1 MSVGRVRPAVA
12 AMASYRPGKSAA
24 QAEDE
29 HGITDAI
36 KLASN
41 ENPYPPVPSIV
52 AAIAAAAGDVNR
64 YGDHRATDLRAAIAG
79 WLDVDVDR
87 VAAGCGSVGLLQQ
100 LLLAYVDPGDEVVY
114 PWPSFEA
121 YPIDV
126 QLTGGVEVTVPLVD
140 HTFDLEAVAAAV
152 TDRTKLV
159 LLANPNNP
167 TGTAV
172 HVDQLRRLVEQ
183 VPGDVLVVV
192 DEAYR
197 EFVTADLG
205 DPITD
210 LQPGHPNVVVL
221 RTFSKAFGL
230 AALRTGYAV
239 ADPEVVVELDKVLIA
254 FAVNHLAQVASLA
267 AIAARDEVQAVVDR
281 ITAERDR
288 VVASLRADGWDLPD
302 AHANFVYLP
311 LGSRTDVV
319 FPEMERRGVVVR
331 PFPGVGMRVTIGHR
345 RRTTASWP
353 RSPRWPP
360 VRRLASNGGSPN
372 EQTAVGHRRR

>member
-1 MSVGRVRPAVA
+1 
-12 AMASYRPGKSAA
+12 MASYRPGKSAA

-41 ENPYPPVPSIV
+41 ENPYPPVPAV
-52 AAIAAAAGDVNR
+52 VEAIAAAAGDVNR
-64 YGDHRATDLRAAIAG
+64 YGGHRAADLRAAIAG

-331 PFPGVGMRVTIGHR
+331 PFPGVGMRVTIGTPAQNDR
-345 RRTTASWP
+345 F
-353 RSPRWPP
+353 
-360 VRRLASNGGSPN
+360 LATLAEVAAGS
-372 EQTAVGHRRR
+372 

>member
-41 ENPYPPVPSIV
+41 ENPYPPVPAV
-52 AAIAAAAGDVNR
+52 VEAVAAAAGDVNR

-331 PFPGVGMRVTIGHR
+331 PFPGVGMRVTIGTPAQNDR
-345 RRTTASWP
+345 F
-353 RSPRWPP
+353 
-360 VRRLASNGGSPN
+360 LATLAEVAAGS
-372 EQTAVGHRRR
+372 

>member
-1 MSVGRVRPAVA
+1 
-12 AMASYRPGKSAA
+12 MASYRPGKSAA

-64 YGDHRATDLRAAIAG
+64 YGDHRAADLRAAIAG

-331 PFPGVGMRVTIGHR
+331 PFPGVGMRVTIGTPAQNDR
-345 RRTTASWP
+345 F
-353 RSPRWPP
+353 
-360 VRRLASNGGSPN
+360 LATLAEVAAGS
-372 EQTAVGHRRR
+372 

>member
-41 ENPYPPVPSIV
+41 ENPYPPVPAV
-52 AAIAAAAGDVNR
+52 VEAIAAAAGDVNR
-64 YGDHRATDLRAAIAG
+64 YGDHRAADLRAAIAG
-79 WLDVDVDR
+79 WLEVDVDR
-87 VAAGCGSVGLLQQ
+87 VATGCGSVGLLQQ

-331 PFPGVGMRVTIGHR
+331 PFPGVGMRVTIGTPAQNDR
-345 RRTTASWP
+345 F
-353 RSPRWPP
+353 
-360 VRRLASNGGSPN
+360 LATLAEVGGS
-372 EQTAVGHRRR
+372 

>member
-41 ENPYPPVPSIV
+41 ENPYPPVPAV
-52 AAIAAAAGDVNR
+52 VEAIAAAAGDVNR
-64 YGDHRATDLRAAIAG
+64 YGDHRAADLRAAIAG

-100 LLLAYVDPGDEVVY
+100 LLLAYVAPGDEVVY

-121 YPIDV
+121 SPIDV

-288 VVASLRADGWDLPD
+288 VVVSLRADGWDLPD

-319 FPEMERRGVVVR
+319 FPEMEKRGVVVR
-331 PFPGVGMRVTIGHR
+331 PFPGVGMRVTIGTPAQNDR
-345 RRTTASWP
+345 F
-353 RSPRWPP
+353 
-360 VRRLASNGGSPN
+360 LATLAEVAAGS
-372 EQTAVGHRRR
+372 

>member
-41 ENPYPPVPSIV
+41 ENPYPPVPAV
-52 AAIAAAAGDVNR
+52 VEAIAAAAGDVNR
-64 YGDHRATDLRAAIAG
+64 YGDHRAADLRAAIAG

-331 PFPGVGMRVTIGHR
+331 PFPGVGMRVTIGTPAQNDR
-345 RRTTASWP
+345 F
-353 RSPRWPP
+353 
-360 VRRLASNGGSPN
+360 LATLAEVAAGS
-372 EQTAVGHRRR
+372 

>member
-41 ENPYPPVPSIV
+41 ENPYPPVPAV
-52 AAIAAAAGDVNR
+52 VEAVAAAAGDVNR
-64 YGDHRATDLRAAIAG
+64 YGDHRAADLRAAIAG

-319 FPEMERRGVVVR
+319 FPEMEKRGVVVR
-331 PFPGVGMRVTIGHR
+331 PFPGVGMRVTIGTPAQNDR
-345 RRTTASWP
+345 F
-353 RSPRWPP
+353 
-360 VRRLASNGGSPN
+360 LATLAEVAAGS
-372 EQTAVGHRRR
+372 

>member
-41 ENPYPPVPSIV
+41 ENPYPPVPAV
-52 AAIAAAAGDVNR
+52 VEAIAAAAGDVNR
-64 YGDHRATDLRAAIAG
+64 YGDHRAADLRAAIAG

-140 HTFDLEAVAAAV
+140 HTFDLEAVAGAV

-183 VPGDVLVVV
+183 VPDDVLVVV

-205 DPITD
+205 DPIAD
-210 LQPGHPNVVVL
+210 LQPDHPNVVVL

-267 AIAARDEVQAVVDR
+267 AIAARDEVQTVVDR
-281 ITAERDR
+281 ITVERDR
-288 VVASLRADGWDLPD
+288 VVAALRADGWDLPD

-311 LGSRTDVV
+311 LGSQTDVV
-319 FPEMERRGVVVR
+319 FPEMEKRGVVVR
-331 PFPGVGMRVTIGHR
+331 PFPGVGMRVTIGTPAQNDR
-345 RRTTASWP
+345 F
-353 RSPRWPP
+353 
-360 VRRLASNGGSPN
+360 LATLAEVAAGS
-372 EQTAVGHRRR
+372 

>member
-41 ENPYPPVPSIV
+41 ENPYPPVPAVV

-64 YGDHRATDLRAAIAG
+64 YGDHRASDLRAAIAD

-87 VAAGCGSVGLLQQ
+87 VATGCGSVGLLQQ

-126 QLTGGVEVTVPLVD
+126 QLTGGVEVRVPLVD
-140 HTFDLEAVAAAV
+140 HGFDLEAVAGAV

-183 VPGDVLVVV
+183 VPDDVLVVV

-239 ADPEVVVELDKVLIA
+239 ADPEVVIELDKVLIA

-281 ITAERDR
+281 ITTERDR
-288 VVASLRADGWDLPD
+288 VVVALRADGWDLPD

-311 LGSRTDVV
+311 LGERTDAI
-319 FPEMERRGVVVR
+319 FPEMEKRGVVVR
-331 PFPGVGMRVTIGHR
+331 PFPGVGMRVTIGTPAQNDR
-345 RRTTASWP
+345 F
-353 RSPRWPP
+353 
-360 VRRLASNGGSPN
+360 LATLAEVAGS
-372 EQTAVGHRRR
+372 

>member
-41 ENPYPPVPSIV
+41 ENPYPPVPAVVEAIV
-52 AAIAAAAGDVNR
+52 AAAGDVNR
-64 YGDHRATDLRAAIAG
+64 YGDHRAADLRAAIAG

-319 FPEMERRGVVVR
+319 FPEMEKRGVVVR
-331 PFPGVGMRVTIGHR
+331 PFPGVGMRVTIGTPAQNDR
-345 RRTTASWP
+345 F
-353 RSPRWPP
+353 
-360 VRRLASNGGSPN
+360 LATLAEVAAGS
-372 EQTAVGHRRR
+372 

>member
-24 QAEDE
+24 QAENE

-41 ENPYPPVPSIV
+41 ENPYPPVPAVV

-64 YGDHRATDLRAAIAG
+64 YGDHRAADLRAAIAG
-79 WLDVDVDR
+79 WLEVDVDR

-172 HVDQLRRLVEQ
+172 HVEQLRRLVEQ

-311 LGSRTDVV
+311 LGSQTDVV
-319 FPEMERRGVVVR
+319 FPEMEKRGVVVR
-331 PFPGVGMRVTIGHR
+331 PFPGVGMRVTIGTPAQNDR
-345 RRTTASWP
+345 F
-353 RSPRWPP
+353 
-360 VRRLASNGGSPN
+360 LATLAEVAAGS
-372 EQTAVGHRRR
+372 

>member
-41 ENPYPPVPSIV
+41 ENPYPPVPAV
-52 AAIAAAAGDVNR
+52 VEAIAAAAGDVNR
-64 YGDHRATDLRAAIAG
+64 YGDHRAADLRAAIAG

-172 HVDQLRRLVEQ
+172 HVEQLRRLVEQ

-319 FPEMERRGVVVR
+319 FPEMEKRGVVVR
-331 PFPGVGMRVTIGHR
+331 PFPGVGMRVTIGTPAQNDR
-345 RRTTASWP
+345 F
-353 RSPRWPP
+353 
-360 VRRLASNGGSPN
+360 LATLAEVAAGS
-372 EQTAVGHRRR
+372 

>member
-1 MSVGRVRPAVA
+1 
-12 AMASYRPGKSAA
+12 MASYRPGKSAA

-41 ENPYPPVPSIV
+41 ENPYPPVPAVV

-64 YGDHRATDLRAAIAG
+64 YGDHRAADLRAAIAG
-79 WLDVDVDR
+79 WLEVDVDR

-331 PFPGVGMRVTIGHR
+331 PFPGVGMRVTIGTPAQNDR
-345 RRTTASWP
+345 F
-353 RSPRWPP
+353 
-360 VRRLASNGGSPN
+360 LATLAEVAAGS
-372 EQTAVGHRRR
+372 

>member
-12 AMASYRPGKSAA
+12 AMVSYRPGKSAA

-41 ENPYPPVPSIV
+41 ENPYPPVPAVV

-64 YGDHRATDLRAAIAG
+64 YGDHRAADLRAAIAG

-183 VPGDVLVVV
+183 VPDDVLVVV

-210 LQPGHPNVVVL
+210 LQPDHPNVVVL

-239 ADPEVVVELDKVLIA
+239 ADPDVVIELDKVLIA

-267 AIAARDEVQAVVDR
+267 AIAARDEVQVVVDS

-288 VVASLRADGWDLPD
+288 VMASLRSDGWDLPD

-331 PFPGVGMRVTIGHR
+331 PFPGVGMRVTIGTPAQNDR
-345 RRTTASWP
+345 FLST
-353 RSPRWPP
+353 
-360 VRRLASNGGSPN
+360 LAEVAGS
-372 EQTAVGHRRR
+372 

>member
-24 QAEDE
+24 QAENE

-41 ENPYPPVPSIV
+41 ENPYPPVPAVV

-64 YGDHRATDLRAAIAG
+64 YGDHRAADLRAAIAG
-79 WLDVDVDR
+79 WLEVDVDR

-140 HTFDLEAVAAAV
+140 HTFDLEAVAGAV

-183 VPGDVLVVV
+183 VPDDVLVVV

-205 DPITD
+205 DPIAD
-210 LQPGHPNVVVL
+210 LQPDHPNVVVL
-221 RTFSKAFGL
+221 RTFSKAFSL

-267 AIAARDEVQAVVDR
+267 AIAARDEVQTVVDR
-281 ITAERDR
+281 ITVERDR
-288 VVASLRADGWDLPD
+288 VVAALRADGWDLPD

-311 LGSRTDVV
+311 LGSQTDVV
-319 FPEMERRGVVVR
+319 FPEMEKRGVVVR
-331 PFPGVGMRVTIGHR
+331 PFPGVGMRVTIGTPAQNDR
-345 RRTTASWP
+345 F
-353 RSPRWPP
+353 
-360 VRRLASNGGSPN
+360 LATLAEVAAGS
-372 EQTAVGHRRR
+372 

>member
-319 FPEMERRGVVVR
+319 FPEMEKRGVVVR
-331 PFPGVGMRVTIGHR
+331 PFPGVGMRVTIGTPAQNDR
-345 RRTTASWP
+345 F
-353 RSPRWPP
+353 
-360 VRRLASNGGSPN
+360 LATLAEVAAGS
-372 EQTAVGHRRR
+372 

>member
-1 MSVGRVRPAVA
+1 VSVGRVRPAVA
-12 AMASYRPGKSAA
+12 AMVSYRPGKSAA

-41 ENPYPPVPSIV
+41 ENPYPPVPAVV

-64 YGDHRATDLRAAIAG
+64 YGDHRAADLRAALAG

-183 VPGDVLVVV
+183 VPDDVLVVV

-210 LQPGHPNVVVL
+210 LQPDHPNVVVL

-239 ADPEVVVELDKVLIA
+239 ADPDVVIELDKVLIA

-267 AIAARDEVQAVVDR
+267 AIAARDEVQAVVDS

-288 VVASLRADGWDLPD
+288 VMASLRSDGWDLPD

-331 PFPGVGMRVTIGHR
+331 PFPGVGIRVTIGTPTQNDR
-345 RRTTASWP
+345 FLATLAEVTA
-353 RSPRWPP
+353 
-360 VRRLASNGGSPN
+360 GS
-372 EQTAVGHRRR
+372 

>member
-41 ENPYPPVPSIV
+41 ENPYPPVPAV
-52 AAIAAAAGDVNR
+52 VEAIAAAAGDVNR
-64 YGDHRATDLRAAIAG
+64 YGDHRAANLRAAIAG

-172 HVDQLRRLVEQ
+172 HVEQLRRLVEQ

-319 FPEMERRGVVVR
+319 FPDMEKRGVVVR
-331 PFPGVGMRVTIGHR
+331 PFPGVGMRVTIGTPAQNDR
-345 RRTTASWP
+345 F
-353 RSPRWPP
+353 
-360 VRRLASNGGSPN
+360 LATLAEVAAGS
-372 EQTAVGHRRR
+372 

>member
-1 MSVGRVRPAVA
+1 
-12 AMASYRPGKSAA
+12 MASYRPGKSAA

-41 ENPYPPVPSIV
+41 ENPYPPVPAV
-52 AAIAAAAGDVNR
+52 VEAIAAAAGDVNR
-64 YGDHRATDLRAAIAG
+64 YGDHRAADLRAAIAG

-319 FPEMERRGVVVR
+319 FPEMEKRGVVVR
-331 PFPGVGMRVTIGHR
+331 PFPGVGMRVTIGTPAQNDR
-345 RRTTASWP
+345 F
-353 RSPRWPP
+353 
-360 VRRLASNGGSPN
+360 LATLAEVAAGS
-372 EQTAVGHRRR
+372 

>member
-64 YGDHRATDLRAAIAG
+64 YGDHRAADLRAAIAG
-79 WLDVDVDR
+79 WLEVDVDR

-121 YPIDV
+121 YPIYV

-319 FPEMERRGVVVR
+319 FPEMEKRGVVVR
-331 PFPGVGMRVTIGHR
+331 PFPGVGMRVTIGTPAQNDR
-345 RRTTASWP
+345 F
-353 RSPRWPP
+353 
-360 VRRLASNGGSPN
+360 LATLAEVAAGS
-372 EQTAVGHRRR
+372 